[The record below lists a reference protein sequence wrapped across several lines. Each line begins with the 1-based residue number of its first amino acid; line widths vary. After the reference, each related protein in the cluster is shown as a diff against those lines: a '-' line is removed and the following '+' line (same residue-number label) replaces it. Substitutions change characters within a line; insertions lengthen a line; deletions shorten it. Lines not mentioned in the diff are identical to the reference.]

1 MEGCGHLTAKE
12 YLQQAFRIDQRIN
25 GKLEMVSRLRES
37 ATKVTTNISD
47 MPRASSPNLQ
57 TMEETVAKMVDLEAE
72 INRDVDALVDLK
84 REIIDTI
91 GELDRPEYQMILESR
106 YLCYKSWEE
115 IALNMNVQLRW
126 VYRLHGRAL
135 SALENI
141 LNRKEPIQAS

>member
-1 MEGCGHLTAKE
+1 MTAKE

-25 GKLEMVSRLRES
+25 GKLEMVARLRES

-57 TMEETVAKMVDLEAE
+57 TMESTVAKLVDLEAD

-91 GELDRPEYQMILESR
+91 GTLDKPEHQMVLESR
-106 YLCYKSWEE
+106 YLCYKSWEQ
-115 IALNMNVQLRW
+115 IALEMNVQLRW

-135 SALENI
+135 SALEQK
-141 LNRKEPIQAS
+141 LNNN

>member
-1 MEGCGHLTAKE
+1 MTAKE

-25 GKLEMVSRLRES
+25 GKLEMVARLRES

-57 TMEETVAKMVDLEAE
+57 TMESTVAKLVDLEAD

-91 GELDRPEYQMILESR
+91 GTLDKPEHQMVLESR
-106 YLCYKSWEE
+106 YLCYKSWEQ
-115 IALNMNVQLRW
+115 IALEMNVQLRW

-135 SALENI
+135 SALEQK
-141 LNRKEPIQAS
+141 LNSN

>member
-1 MEGCGHLTAKE
+1 MTAKE

-25 GKLEMVSRLRES
+25 GKLEMVARLRES

-57 TMEETVAKMVDLEAE
+57 TMEATVAKLVDLEAE

-91 GELDRPEYQMILESR
+91 GELEKPEHQMILESR
-106 YLCYKSWEE
+106 YLRYKSWEE
-115 IALNMNVQLRW
+115 IALEMNYQLRW
-126 VYRLHGRAL
+126 VYCLHGRAL
-135 SALENI
+135 SALDRI
-141 LNRKEPIQAS
+141 LNTKQDTKMQ

>member
-1 MEGCGHLTAKE
+1 MTAKE

-25 GKLEMVSRLRES
+25 GKLEMVARLRES

-47 MPRASSPNLQ
+47 MPRASSSNLQ
-57 TMEETVAKMVDLEAE
+57 TMESTVAKLVDLEAD

-91 GELDRPEYQMILESR
+91 GTLDKPEHQMVLESR
-106 YLCYKSWEE
+106 YLCYKSWEQ
-115 IALNMNVQLRW
+115 IALEMNVQLRW

-135 SALENI
+135 SALEQK
-141 LNRKEPIQAS
+141 LNSN

>member
-1 MEGCGHLTAKE
+1 MTAKE

-25 GKLEMVSRLRES
+25 GKLEMVARLRES

-57 TMEETVAKMVDLEAE
+57 TMESTVAKLVDLEAD

-84 REIIDTI
+84 REIINTI
-91 GELDRPEYQMILESR
+91 GTLDKPEHQMVLESR
-106 YLCYKSWEE
+106 YLCYKSWEQ
-115 IALNMNVQLRW
+115 IALEMNVQLRW

-135 SALENI
+135 SALEQK
-141 LNRKEPIQAS
+141 LNNN

>member
-1 MEGCGHLTAKE
+1 E

-25 GKLEMVSRLRES
+25 GKLEMVARLRES

-57 TMEETVAKMVDLEAE
+57 TMESTVAKLVDLEAD

-91 GELDRPEYQMILESR
+91 GTLDKPEHQMVLESR
-106 YLCYKSWEE
+106 YLCYKSWEQ
-115 IALNMNVQLRW
+115 IALEMNVQLRW

-135 SALENI
+135 SALEQK
-141 LNRKEPIQAS
+141 LNNN

>member
-1 MEGCGHLTAKE
+1 MTAKE

-25 GKLEMVSRLRES
+25 GKLEMVARLRES

-47 MPRASSPNLQ
+47 MPRASSSNLQ
-57 TMEETVAKMVDLEAE
+57 TMESTVAKLVDLEAD

-91 GELDRPEYQMILESR
+91 GTLDKPEHQMVLESR
-106 YLCYKSWEE
+106 YLCYKSWEQ
-115 IALNMNVQLRW
+115 IALEMNVQLRW

-135 SALENI
+135 SALEQK
-141 LNRKEPIQAS
+141 LNNN